1 MNPGTIAGL
10 QAGDIITSLN
20 GHPVNRNEEIAQT
33 IEKSAGQPV
42 KIAFLREQ
50 ESMETTLVPVRSKVD
65 GTYKAGLWVRDSTA
79 GIGTLTFMIQ
89 QHKNFAGL
97 GHGICDTDTIELMPL
112 RNGEIVPSQ

>member
-1 MNPGTIAGL
+1 M
-10 QAGDIITSLN
+10 
-20 GHPVNRNEEIAQT
+20 NRNEEIAQT

-79 GIGTLTFMIQ
+79 GIGTLTFYDPTTQ
-89 QHKNFAGL
+89 EFAGL
-97 GHGICDTDTIELMPL
+97 GHEMCIRDRHGDYES
-112 RNGEIVPSQ
+112 V